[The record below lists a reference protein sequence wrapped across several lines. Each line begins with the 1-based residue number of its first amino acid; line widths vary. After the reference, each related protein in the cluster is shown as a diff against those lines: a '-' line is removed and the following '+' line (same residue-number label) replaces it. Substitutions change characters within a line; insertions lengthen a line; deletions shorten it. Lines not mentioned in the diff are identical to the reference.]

1 MSDEGVNIP
10 EAHDLGSQARKELGN
25 LIETLESLAEEKKQL
40 AERIKA
46 EFAEAA
52 SSGYDK
58 LAIKQILKDRAAD
71 AQKSIE
77 LRAVTAAYRRAIA
90 GLAGTPLG
98 DWGRSW
104 LAQESRI
111 NRSPGSEKSPE
122 MDAFLKGRKT
132 KAAPEDEAGEARA

>member
-1 MSDEGVNIP
+1 MSDDEDNIP
-10 EAHDLGSQARKELGN
+10 ETHDLGSQARKQLGN
-25 LIETLESLAEEKKQL
+25 LIETLESLTEEKKQL
-40 AERIKA
+40 SERIKA

-77 LRAVTAAYRRAIA
+77 LRAITASYRRAIA
-90 GLAGTPLG
+90 GLVGTPLG

-104 LAQESRI
+104 LAQEARI
-111 NRSPGSEKSPE
+111 NKPTNEKSPE
-122 MDAFLKGRKT
+122 MEAFMKGRKA
-132 KAAPEDEAGEARA
+132 KAAPEDDAGEARA